1 MLWDPPYIKQYV
13 YCVFVFAVHV
23 LNTQLISVFNFI
35 VTVGGSFAFAYKAT
49 EYSLETPN
57 YALVR

>member
-1 MLWDPPYIKQYV
+1 M
-13 YCVFVFAVHV
+13 FVFAVHV

-35 VTVGGSFAFAYKAT
+35 VTVGGSFVFAYKAT

-57 YALVR
+57 YALVC

>member
-1 MLWDPPYIKQYV
+1 V
-13 YCVFVFAVHV
+13 NVHCVTYRCVFAVHV

-49 EYSLETPN
+49 EYAMETPN
-57 YALVR
+57 YALVRSL